1 MTAILSNIKA
11 QQFYPNST
19 IDTLWYEIDQW
30 YRDDQFLT
38 GKIFYYGS
46 IEDTILVAI
55 KKDDG
60 SILAVINENIK
71 IKYTTDGFCDSMFLL
86 LIKNYDF
93 DRTDYDY
100 PCNALFSN
108 NYLDSIMVHQL
119 CSTRELSS
127 TFVASINCGV
137 NHYPEIATL
146 MDFFIYQANRISQ
159 LKESQYFMF
168 TTGTFDK
175 MKSQIDVDRS
185 SSWIIIMDNN
195 NNNMIFQYCH
205 SYNLRMKRYII
216 NNDL

>member
-71 IKYTTDGFCDSMFLL
+71 
-86 LIKNYDF
+86 
-93 DRTDYDY
+93 
-100 PCNALFSN
+100 P
-108 NYLDSIMVHQL
+108 
-119 CSTRELSS
+119 
-127 TFVASINCGV
+127 
-137 NHYPEIATL
+137 
-146 MDFFIYQANRISQ
+146 
-159 LKESQYFMF
+159 
-168 TTGTFDK
+168 
-175 MKSQIDVDRS
+175 
-185 SSWIIIMDNN
+185 
-195 NNNMIFQYCH
+195 
-205 SYNLRMKRYII
+205 
-216 NNDL
+216 